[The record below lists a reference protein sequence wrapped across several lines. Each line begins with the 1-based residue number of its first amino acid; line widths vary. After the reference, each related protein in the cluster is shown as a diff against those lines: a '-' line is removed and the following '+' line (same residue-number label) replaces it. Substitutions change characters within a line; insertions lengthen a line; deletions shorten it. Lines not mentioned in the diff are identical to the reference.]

1 MPGRD
6 IFKRAKKAQIE
17 KLVEKTE
24 GWDAGMGMGPLLE
37 LCLVLL
43 ELCLVWGEFFLI
55 FWSFNH

>member
-24 GWDAGMGMGPLLE
+24 GWDACMGMGPLLE
-37 LCLVLL
+37 LCLVWVKKFRFFGPLIINL
-43 ELCLVWGEFFLI
+43 EY
-55 FWSFNH
+55 